1 MSRHRFGS
9 PALETRTDEGA
20 VVELFDI
27 VGGAPTEVVETLCS
41 IHVGAFPEHLFAVDL
56 IREDARLPNV
66 RDGIIV
72 HQWLLTV
79 DGEPVGYSLADSNLV
94 RRIAPLHFFSVLP
107 AARTHTVDGV
117 RLGTWLMTDLRRQYL
132 TDAGEPGLGAAAET
146 PEYKLRIFEPNGW
159 LRCPVRYLE
168 PIHGWNWRT
177 EGLEVREIA
186 LLWLPPTTGSAGA
199 TNELAS
205 AALEPAAASFLID
218 MYHLDASVPWLANLC
233 GTEIDRPAPS
243 RETVAGDSGR

>member
-1 MSRHRFGS
+1 MRRPHFGA
-9 PALETRTDEGA
+9 PAFETRTDDGA

-27 VGGAPTEVVETLCS
+27 VGGAPSDLVDTLCS
-41 IHVGAFPEHLFAVDL
+41 IHVGAFPEHLFAVEL

-66 RDGIIV
+66 RAGIIV

-79 DGEPVGYSLADSNLV
+79 DGEPVGYALADSNLV

-107 AARTHTVDGV
+107 TARAKTVNGM

-132 TDAGEPGLGAAAET
+132 ADAGEPGLGAAAET

-159 LRCPVRYLE
+159 RRCPVTYLE

-177 EGLEVREIA
+177 DGLDVREIA
-186 LLWLPPTTGSAGA
+186 LLWLPPA
-199 TNELAS
+199 TLTDEAARELAS
-205 AALEPAAASFLID
+205 AAVEPAAASFLID
-218 MYHLDASVPWLANLC
+218 MYHLDASVPWLEELC
-233 GTEIDRPAPS
+233 GAQIDRPAPS
-243 RETVAGDSGR
+243 RATVAGTSGR

>member
-1 MSRHRFGS
+1 MSQQRFGH
-9 PALETRTDEGA
+9 PVLETRTDEGA
-20 VVELFDI
+20 VIELFDI
-27 VGGAPTEVVETLCS
+27 VGGAPRDLVETLCS

-107 AARTHTVDGV
+107 SSRGHTVGGV

-132 TDAGEPGLGAAAET
+132 ADAGDPGLGAAAET
-146 PEYKLRIFEPNGW
+146 PEYKMRIFEPNGW
-159 LRCPVRYLE
+159 QRCQVTYLE

-186 LLWLPPTTGSAGA
+186 LLWLPPTDLGDEAVSA
-199 TNELAS
+199 LAP
-205 AALEPAAASFLID
+205 AAVAPAAASFLID
-218 MYHLDASVPWLANLC
+218 MYHLDASVPWLETLC
-233 GTEIDRPAPS
+233 GAQIGLPGPS
-243 RETVAGDSGR
+243 RSTVVGTSGP